1 MRSLASTDYAIAV
14 TGIAGP
20 TGGTTEKPVG
30 TVWIAVASARG
41 IVAEKHRFA
50 DDRQVNISR
59 SATHALNLLRKQI
72 ISR

>member
-41 IVAEKHRFA
+41 IIAEKHRFA